1 VNDRPPRL
9 DAQQSCAFPENF
21 DPTAA
26 MPLKN
31 PSVVCVCQYASLY
44 PPLNCS
50 GSESTSCR
58 IRSPQTFDVRLVEV
72 DCCAGHKGVVV
83 TQSAPCHLLITL
95 TNVRYIMCVWPG
107 TMDSWTVDGLELC
120 SEGIRNSC
128 SSSSS
133 WSYIQYD
140 EQSASASYQR
150 LQFTVEPQL
159 DLQIH
164 QSQQLV
170 VTTIYDIKISFYT
183 CCT

>member
-1 VNDRPPRL
+1 
-9 DAQQSCAFPENF
+9 
-21 DPTAA
+21 

-133 WSYIQYD
+133 WSDTVWWTICVCIISTTTVHRRTAVRPTDSSVTAVSCNNYLR
-140 EQSASASYQR
+140 YQDFV
-150 LQFTVEPQL
+150 LHLLYVTLHIGLTVPRSS
-159 DLQIH
+159 DN
-164 QSQQLV
+164 LV
-170 VTTIYDIKISFYT
+170 CIRYM
-183 CCT
+183 CP